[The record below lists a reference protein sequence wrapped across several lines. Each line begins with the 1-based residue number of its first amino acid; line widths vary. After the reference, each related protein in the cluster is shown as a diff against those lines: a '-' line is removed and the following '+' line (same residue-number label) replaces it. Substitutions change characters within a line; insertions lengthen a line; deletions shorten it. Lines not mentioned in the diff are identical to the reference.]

1 MDVTLGGIAG
11 LIAACA
17 FLLAVGLLAY
27 PIVKL
32 GRLLDEASQ
41 TVRRLTDETTPIL
54 EEAKGTVTSVN
65 TELVKLGTV
74 TDDVANLSG
83 RASDVANDA
92 SQLSSLV
99 TSTIAGPLVKL
110 SAFSYGVRRAL
121 ASVRRKKGCA
131 GEADDL
137 VHGWCRGCGRDR
149 GGGAATAA
157 QGHPGRDP
165 GTSSGEGWRPGSPGP
180 GLLDHLHSRDE
191 RARGR
196 IARCTR
202 DRRRGHAT
210 RCCPRPPRHPLTTPA
225 ADYAGRPPKE
235 RHENR

>member
-41 TVRRLTDETTPIL
+41 TVRRLTDETAPIL
-54 EEAKGTVTSVN
+54 QEAKGTVTSVN

-121 ASVRRKKGCA
+121 ASVRRKKG
-131 GEADDL
+131 
-137 VHGWCRGCGRDR
+137 
-149 GGGAATAA
+149 
-157 QGHPGRDP
+157 
-165 GTSSGEGWRPGSPGP
+165 
-180 GLLDHLHSRDE
+180 
-191 RARGR
+191 
-196 IARCTR
+196 
-202 DRRRGHAT
+202 
-210 RCCPRPPRHPLTTPA
+210 
-225 ADYAGRPPKE
+225 
-235 RHENR
+235 